1 MANLTSVRVVPLPD
15 FFVYPHGIK
24 DEKLHSTKLAKNLL
38 KLIFLPRG
46 YVISHESDHSPFL
59 KVIREKRNELMYD
72 NPSLEA
78 CIKFKFSSA
87 RSYYIRHLVQ
97 YFCFA
102 LIISLP
108 LGLVSSPTTSDT
120 VPINSETDLLNYIYS
135 QMVIGTFFFL
145 LSSYFTYY
153 LLAAEVRQ
161 AKQNK
166 IKRYLNIYN
175 FMDITSILLPFFTLF
190 VSYAINMIIY
200 LSSINYTNTNNN
212 FQGWANFI
220 SKNYDLSKISK
231 AIIITSSFVVLI
243 LWLEFVSLLFI
254 YFFFYFYTMINNNR
268 IFF

>member
-46 YVISHESDHSPFL
+46 YVISHESDYSSFL
-59 KVIREKRNELMYD
+59 RVIREKRNELMYD

-102 LIISLP
+102 LVISLP
-108 LGLVSSPTTSDT
+108 IGLVFPPPTVTINFSPK
-120 VPINSETDLLNYIYS
+120 
-135 QMVIGTFFFL
+135 TFTPFFL
-145 LSSYFTYY
+145 LFLLILYFTYY

-161 AKQNK
+161 VKQDK
-166 IKRYLNIYN
+166 IKRYLN
-175 FMDITSILLPFFTLF
+175 F
-190 VSYAINMIIY
+190 
-200 LSSINYTNTNNN
+200 
-212 FQGWANFI
+212 
-220 SKNYDLSKISK
+220 
-231 AIIITSSFVVLI
+231 
-243 LWLEFVSLLFI
+243 
-254 YFFFYFYTMINNNR
+254 
-268 IFF
+268 